1 MKHPTT
7 LQRHSIASP
16 LGPLLLAASD
26 QGLVGVWFEDQQHRP
41 PDATVAAWR
50 ESPQHPF
57 LQQAAQQLGAYFQST
72 TIATLATPRFDM
84 PLDLSVGTAFQQAV
98 WRALLDI
105 PAGETRN
112 YAQVALAVGRPTAV
126 RAVGAAI
133 GRNPLTIVVP
143 CHRVIG
149 SGGAL
154 TGYAGG
160 LARKTALLAREG
172 ASIGAQ
178 AHFDAIPT
186 QQH

>member
-1 MKHPTT
+1 MKHLTT
-7 LQRHSIASP
+7 LQRHTIASP

-26 QGLVGVWFEDQQHRP
+26 YGLAGVWFDDQQHRP

-50 ESPQHPF
+50 ENSAHPL
-57 LQQAAQQLGAYFQST
+57 LQQAAQQLGAYFQS
-72 TIATLATPRFDM
+72 ATKTTPRFDL
-84 PLDLSVGTAFQQAV
+84 PLDLSAGTAFQQAV
-98 WRALLDI
+98 WRALLEI
-105 PAGETRN
+105 PTTETRT
-112 YAQVALAVGRPTAV
+112 YAQVAQAVGRPAAV

-143 CHRVIG
+143 CHRVVG

-172 ASIGAQ
+172 ARTGINRI
-178 AHFDAIPT
+178 HN
-186 QQH
+186 QHH